1 MGLLERCGRTL
12 VLLTVTGCSLINDSS
27 VTQCETD
34 DDCLTRFGND
44 VGVSCLDNFCVQPA
58 CKSDMECKARG
69 ERYASSVCNMSG
81 VCASSSSSSAGPDAS
96 ESAPDAS
103 EPVLDASQ
111 AAADASQPVPDA
123 GPACTTVADCKSL
136 SPTVACNAGVCE
148 DLTWGCAGKAD
159 ERPPAQQPTATLQGK
174 VLDLSTRMPVSELI
188 ASACQLPTFDPDCT
202 RPFPG
207 TKTNY
212 DFDAGML
219 TLTGVPQDTQVRI
232 KIDFPEDAGLLPLD
246 QYTARTARDLT
257 TLPTLVTQPFALSPR
272 LTLSLDPPRIRDPA
286 NASITAVVLDCQNR
300 PAVGVQIRIA
310 ESDRITGTE
319 VFYFAEDGQIVQ
331 NATKTIAF
339 GSALIINVKPAK
351 LITLQ
356 TWAGD
361 LKLNEFRV
369 MGFPR
374 RSTAV
379 SFFPRVYPDLAA
391 GGV

>member
-34 DDCLTRFGND
+34 DQCLTRFGND
-44 VGVSCLDNFCVQPA
+44 VGVSCVDNFCVQPA
-58 CKSDMECKARG
+58 CKSDTECKVRG
-69 ERYASSVCNMSG
+69 ERYASSVCSRSG
-81 VCASSSSSSAGPDAS
+81 VCASSSSSSAAPDASDSASTSEPDAS
-96 ESAPDAS
+96 EAARDASEAAPDAS
-103 EPVLDASQ
+103 
-111 AAADASQPVPDA
+111 DA

-148 DLTWGCAGKAD
+148 DLTWGCVGKPD
-159 ERPPAQQPTATLQGK
+159 ERPPAMQPTATLQGK
-174 VLDLSTRMPVSELI
+174 VLDLSTRMPVLALT
-188 ASACQLPTFDPDCT
+188 ASACLLPTFDPDCA

-207 TKTNY
+207 TETNY
-212 DFDAGML
+212 DLDAGML

-232 KIDFPEDAGLLPLD
+232 KIDFPADAGLLPLD
-246 QYTARTARDLT
+246 QYTARTAHDLT
-257 TLPTLVTQPFALSPR
+257 TLPTLVTLPYAVSPT

-286 NASITAVVLDCQNR
+286 NASITAVVLDCQDK

-331 NATKTIAF
+331 NATQTIAF
-339 GSALIINVKPAK
+339 GSALIINVKPGK

-379 SFFPRVYPDLAA
+379 SFSPRVYPDLTA